1 LYLLFYDYFT
11 RYFGTFNH
19 SYFWFNYF
27 RLGCSLQQHQRR
39 IQAFQFTSLV
49 ERFGGDFQT
58 FFRHHA
64 LQRQLGYCED
74 RSFGDRGPHGGR
86 FIDSCSAQEP
96 SAQNAPFFLF
106 AVRLF
111 DGRLFGFRARNRH
124 LTKPMA
130 TFRISLQLLL
140 FLIFAVGG
148 GYRFIQPVD
157 VLAKKMLWVSYFDP
171 LIVRAISIVEVVCG
185 IGIVLPF
192 ILKDTTFDFALYSGS
207 LLMITMIG
215 AAITHLWIGDY
226 KQIFGNLFLLFMIYF
241 VTFSPQ
247 QSVES

>member
-1 LYLLFYDYFT
+1 
-11 RYFGTFNH
+11 
-19 SYFWFNYF
+19 
-27 RLGCSLQQHQRR
+27 
-39 IQAFQFTSLV
+39 
-49 ERFGGDFQT
+49 
-58 FFRHHA
+58 
-64 LQRQLGYCED
+64 
-74 RSFGDRGPHGGR
+74 
-86 FIDSCSAQEP
+86 
-96 SAQNAPFFLF
+96 
-106 AVRLF
+106 
-111 DGRLFGFRARNRH
+111 
-124 LTKPMA
+124 MA

-140 FLIFAVGG
+140 FFIFAVGG

-171 LIVRAISIVEVVCG
+171 LVVRAISIVEVVCG

-207 LLMITMIG
+207 LLMITMVG

-247 QSVES
+247 QTIES